1 MKRKKEEIKNLHQ
14 KKSGLHKPL
23 FFLGYEFLLCD
34 YPSIRTSTKITSQ
47 NIIHPTVWSS
57 HAKLNSH
64 IIRGIHNSTN
74 INAHTIFQNILFKE

>member
-1 MKRKKEEIKNLHQ
+1 MEDEERKNNLSNQ
-14 KKSGLHKPL
+14 KKSGNCKPL

-34 YPSIRTSTKITSQ
+34 YPSIRIRPKITSQ

-64 IIRGIHNSTN
+64 IIRGIHNSTK
-74 INAHTIFQNILFKE
+74 INAHTIVQNILIC